1 MSSGAA
7 AGAAA
12 AAAAAQQLREEEEEM
27 TKYTDAELLASWEFK
42 ILRSNTAAFKK
53 PDVLRKVCE
62 EEAQAGWVLLEKFDN
77 SRLRFK
83 RPLSARANDST
94 LIGYDPYR
102 TNYGI
107 SPLKFTLLV
116 VAGALLGTAAVIGLI
131 ALVAVLA
138 K

>member
-7 AGAAA
+7 AGAA

-27 TKYTDAELLASWEFK
+27 TRYSDAELQDGWEFK
-42 ILRSNTAAFKK
+42 IVRSNTAAFKK
-53 PDVLRKVCE
+53 TDVLRKVRD

-102 TNYGI
+102 THYGMA
-107 SPLKFTLLV
+107 PLTFALIIV
-116 VAGALLGTAAVIGLI
+116 GGALLGTAAVIGLV
-131 ALVAVLA
+131 ALIVTLA

>member
-27 TKYTDAELLASWEFK
+27 TKYSDAELQASWEFK

-53 PDVLRKVCE
+53 TDVLRKVCE

-102 TNYGI
+102 THYGMAPAAFALI
-107 SPLKFTLLV
+107 IIGGTLL
-116 VAGALLGTAAVIGLI
+116 ATAALIGLI

>member
-12 AAAAAQQLREEEEEM
+12 AAAAAQRLREEEEEM
-27 TKYTDAELLASWEFK
+27 TKYTDAELQASWEFK

-62 EEAQAGWVLLEKFDN
+62 EEAQAGWILLEKFDN

-102 TNYGI
+102 THYGMAPAAFALLI
-107 SPLKFTLLV
+107 IGGTLL
-116 VAGALLGTAAVIGLI
+116 ATAALIGLI
-131 ALVAVLA
+131 ALIAIFA

>member
-12 AAAAAQQLREEEEEM
+12 AAAAAQRLREEEEEM
-27 TKYTDAELLASWEFK
+27 TKYSDAELQASWEFK

-62 EEAQAGWVLLEKFDN
+62 EEAQAGWVPLEKFDN

-102 TNYGI
+102 THYGI

-116 VAGALLGTAAVIGLI
+116 VAGALLATAVLISLI
-131 ALVAVLA
+131 ALVAALA